1 MMAMMSTSL
10 LPSPSAITAFL
21 TPAQVQATP
30 PLLSLS
36 LALSVS
42 LFLLMGDKYCQQ
54 SQSHPGTISTNV
66 KIGEV
71 AFKKCMYEQL

>member
-1 MMAMMSTSL
+1 MTMSTSL

-42 LFLLMGDKYCQQ
+42 LFLLMGDKYCQ

-71 AFKKCMYEQL
+71 TFKKCMYEQL